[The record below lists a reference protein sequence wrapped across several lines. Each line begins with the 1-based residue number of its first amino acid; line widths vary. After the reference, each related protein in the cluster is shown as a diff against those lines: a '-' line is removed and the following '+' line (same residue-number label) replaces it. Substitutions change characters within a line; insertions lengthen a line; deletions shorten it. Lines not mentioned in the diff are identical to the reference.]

1 MNSIK
6 VKQVKTYGD
15 HFPSA
20 AYVSGLSSE
29 STPDPPIFP
38 APPQELV
45 SFGSGA
51 HAHAGDGPHAVSIP
65 PVELAFWTP
74 EPQLPPVCPGRNP
87 QLKWSKCRKSIISN
101 DKHEIILDKTIS
113 SEI

>member
-29 STPDPPIFP
+29 STPDPPVFP

-51 HAHAGDGPHAVSIP
+51 HAHAGDGFDSSSRARVLNARASI
-65 PVELAFWTP
+65 ASS
-74 EPQLPPVCPGRNP
+74 PGRNP
-87 QLKWSKCRKSIISN
+87 QLK
-101 DKHEIILDKTIS
+101 
-113 SEI
+113 

>member
-6 VKQVKTYGD
+6 VKTYGD
-15 HFPSA
+15 HFPST

-29 STPDPPIFP
+29 STPDPRVHP

-65 PVELAFWTP
+65 PVELAF
-74 EPQLPPVCPGRNP
+74 
-87 QLKWSKCRKSIISN
+87 
-101 DKHEIILDKTIS
+101 
-113 SEI
+113 

>member
-29 STPDPPIFP
+29 STPDPPVFP
-38 APPQELV
+38 AP

-51 HAHAGDGPHAVSIP
+51 HAHAGDGPHAVWIP
-65 PVELAFWTP
+65 PVELAF
-74 EPQLPPVCPGRNP
+74 
-87 QLKWSKCRKSIISN
+87 
-101 DKHEIILDKTIS
+101 
-113 SEI
+113 